1 MNFNWIKPHVMAYIQ
16 SIVLFPVK
24 VKIMEVNNEKQLAY
38 IQSGEQAG
46 WVKFEQLYETLELCP
61 VR

>member
-1 MNFNWIKPHVMAYIQ
+1 MNFKWIKPNIIAYIQ

-24 VKIMEVNNEKQLAY
+24 VKIIEVNNEKQLAY
-38 IQSGEQAG
+38 IQSSEQAG
-46 WVKFEQLYETLELCP
+46 WVRFDQLYETLELCP